1 MIQAFFEC
9 LPSVGMGEKSS
20 MPFALV
26 KKQAKIKKYRKNRL
40 SYLRRVPSAGRTAIG
55 PACKEQS
62 SRVFYAWVRKNPTS
76 GGMHGMTKYVIK
88 RILYMFL
95 TMFVITVMCFVLI
108 KLLPLPAVREM
119 GRDINLVLAKRE
131 KMGYNKPIMVQF
143 FLYLKSIFTEWD
155 WGVGEQMYEGLGI
168 WDVMMQKLPY
178 TIVVNLYSI
187 LISIPL
193 GLGLGIY
200 AALKKN
206 KWQDAVIST
215 LVMVF
220 ISVPSY
226 VYAFLVQY
234 IFCFQLGWFPL
245 QLASLSQAGSIFSGK
260 MFVSMVPAIM
270 SLSFGV
276 IAGFTRYTR
285 AELSE
290 VLTGDYMLLARTKGL
305 TKAQAI
311 SRHALRNAMVV
322 ILPMIIGEFIGIL
335 GGSLIIENIFGIP
348 GIGNLY
354 VNSIN
359 VRDYNFFMALNI
371 FYTLIGLVSG
381 IVIDISYGFI
391 DPRIRMG
398 SKK

>member
-1 MIQAFFEC
+1 
-9 LPSVGMGEKSS
+9 
-20 MPFALV
+20 
-26 KKQAKIKKYRKNRL
+26 
-40 SYLRRVPSAGRTAIG
+40 
-55 PACKEQS
+55 
-62 SRVFYAWVRKNPTS
+62 
-76 GGMHGMTKYVIK
+76 MTKYVIK

-95 TMFVITVMCFVLI
+95 TLFVITVMCFVLI
-108 KLLPLPAVREM
+108 KLLPLPTVKEM

-143 FLYLKSIFTEWD
+143 FLYMKSIFTEWD
-155 WGVGEQMYEGLGI
+155 WGVGEQMYESLPI

-178 TIVVNLYSI
+178 TIVVNVYSI

-234 IFCFQLGWFPL
+234 IFCFRLNWFPL
-245 QLASLSQAGSIFSGK
+245 QLASLSQAGSLFSGK

-270 SLSFGV
+270 SLSFGS
-276 IAGFTRYTR
+276 IAMFTRYTR

-322 ILPMIIGEFIGIL
+322 ILPMIIGEFIGVL
-335 GGSLIIENIFGIP
+335 FGSLIIENIFGIP

-359 VRDYNFFMALNI
+359 VRDYNFFMALTI

-381 IVIDISYGFI
+381 IGIDISYGFI

>member
-1 MIQAFFEC
+1 
-9 LPSVGMGEKSS
+9 
-20 MPFALV
+20 
-26 KKQAKIKKYRKNRL
+26 
-40 SYLRRVPSAGRTAIG
+40 
-55 PACKEQS
+55 
-62 SRVFYAWVRKNPTS
+62 
-76 GGMHGMTKYVIK
+76 MTKYVLK

-108 KLLPLPAVREM
+108 KMLPLPVVKEM

-143 FLYLKSIFTEWD
+143 FLYMKSIFTEWD
-155 WGVGEQMYEGLGI
+155 WGVGEQMYESLDI
-168 WDVMMQKLPY
+168 WSVMMEKLPY
-178 TIVVNLYSI
+178 TVMVNLYSI
-187 LISIPL
+187 LIAIPL

-215 LVMVF
+215 MVMVF

-234 IFCFQLGWFPL
+234 IFCFKLKWFPL
-245 QLASLSQAGSIFSGK
+245 QLASLSQAGSLFSWK

-270 SLSFGV
+270 SLAFGS
-276 IAGFTRYTR
+276 IAYFCRYTR

-311 SRHALRNAMVV
+311 SRHALRNAMVI

-335 GGSLIIENIFGIP
+335 GGSMIIENIFGIP

>member
-1 MIQAFFEC
+1 
-9 LPSVGMGEKSS
+9 
-20 MPFALV
+20 
-26 KKQAKIKKYRKNRL
+26 
-40 SYLRRVPSAGRTAIG
+40 
-55 PACKEQS
+55 
-62 SRVFYAWVRKNPTS
+62 
-76 GGMHGMTKYVIK
+76 MTKYVIK

-108 KLLPLPAVREM
+108 KLLPLPAVKEM
-119 GRDINLVLAKRE
+119 GRDLNLVLAKRE

-143 FLYLKSIFTEWD
+143 FLYMKSIFTEWD
-155 WGVGEQMYEGLGI
+155 WGVGEQMYESLAI

-234 IFCFQLGWFPL
+234 IFCFRLGWFPL
-245 QLASLSQAGSIFSGK
+245 QLASLSQAGSLFSGK

-311 SRHALRNAMVV
+311 SRHAMRNAMVV
-322 ILPMIIGEFIGIL
+322 ILPMIIGEFIGIM
-335 GGSLIIENIFGIP
+335 GGSMIIENIFGIP

-354 VNSIN
+354 INSIN
-359 VRDYNFFMALNI
+359 VRDYNFFMALTV
-371 FYTLIGLVSG
+371 FYTLIGLTSG

>member
-1 MIQAFFEC
+1 
-9 LPSVGMGEKSS
+9 
-20 MPFALV
+20 
-26 KKQAKIKKYRKNRL
+26 
-40 SYLRRVPSAGRTAIG
+40 
-55 PACKEQS
+55 
-62 SRVFYAWVRKNPTS
+62 
-76 GGMHGMTKYVIK
+76 MTKYVVK
-88 RILYMFL
+88 RVLFMLL
-95 TMFVITVMCFVLI
+95 TLFVIMTMCFVLI

-131 KMGYNKPIMVQF
+131 KMGYNKPIMVQY
-143 FLYLKSIFTEWD
+143 FLYLKSIITEWD
-155 WGVGEQMYEGLGI
+155 WGVGEQMYDSLAI

-178 TIVVNLYSI
+178 TVLVNLYSI
-187 LISIPL
+187 LVSIPL

-206 KWQDAVIST
+206 KWQDGLIST

-220 ISVPSY
+220 ISGPSY

-234 IFCFQLGWFPL
+234 IFCFKLGWFPL
-245 QLASLSQAGSIFSGK
+245 QLASLSQAGSLFSGT
-260 MFVSMVPAIM
+260 MFVSMIPAIM

-311 SRHALRNAMVV
+311 SRHAMRNAMVV

-335 GGSLIIENIFGIP
+335 GGSMIIENIFGIP

-354 VNSIN
+354 ISSIN
-359 VRDYNFFMALNI
+359 VRDYNFFMALTV
-371 FYTLIGLVSG
+371 FYTVIGLASG

>member
-1 MIQAFFEC
+1 
-9 LPSVGMGEKSS
+9 
-20 MPFALV
+20 
-26 KKQAKIKKYRKNRL
+26 
-40 SYLRRVPSAGRTAIG
+40 
-55 PACKEQS
+55 
-62 SRVFYAWVRKNPTS
+62 
-76 GGMHGMTKYVIK
+76 MTKYVIK
-88 RILYMFL
+88 RILLMFL
-95 TMFVITVMCFVLI
+95 TLFVITLMCFVLI

-119 GRDINLVLAKRE
+119 GKDINLVLMKRE
-131 KMGYNKPIMVQF
+131 KMGYNRPIMVQF
-143 FLYLKSIFTEWD
+143 FLYLKNILTEWD

-178 TIVVNLYSI
+178 TVIVNLYSI
-187 LISIPL
+187 LVSIPL
-193 GLGLGIY
+193 GLGFGIY

-206 KWQDAVIST
+206 KWQDAFIST
-215 LVMVF
+215 AVMVF

-234 IFCFQLGWFPL
+234 IFCFKLNWFPL
-245 QLASLSQAGSIFSGK
+245 QLASLSQTGSLFSGK

-311 SRHALRNAMVV
+311 SRHAMRNAMVV
-322 ILPMIIGEFIGIL
+322 ILPMIFGEFIGIL
-335 GGSLIIENIFGIP
+335 GGSMIIENIFGIP

>member
-1 MIQAFFEC
+1 
-9 LPSVGMGEKSS
+9 
-20 MPFALV
+20 
-26 KKQAKIKKYRKNRL
+26 
-40 SYLRRVPSAGRTAIG
+40 
-55 PACKEQS
+55 
-62 SRVFYAWVRKNPTS
+62 
-76 GGMHGMTKYVIK
+76 MTKYVIK

-187 LISIPL
+187 LVSIPL

-206 KWQDAVIST
+206 KWQDAFIST

-234 IFCFQLGWFPL
+234 IFCFQLNWFPL
-245 QLASLSQAGSIFSGK
+245 QLASLSQAGSLFSGK

-270 SLSFGV
+270 SLSFGS

-335 GGSLIIENIFGIP
+335 GGSMIIENIFGIP

-371 FYTLIGLVSG
+371 FYTLIGLVAG
-381 IVIDISYGFI
+381 IVNDISYGFI

>member
-1 MIQAFFEC
+1 
-9 LPSVGMGEKSS
+9 
-20 MPFALV
+20 
-26 KKQAKIKKYRKNRL
+26 
-40 SYLRRVPSAGRTAIG
+40 
-55 PACKEQS
+55 
-62 SRVFYAWVRKNPTS
+62 
-76 GGMHGMTKYVIK
+76 MTKYVIK
-88 RILYMFL
+88 RILFMFL

-234 IFCFQLGWFPL
+234 IFCFKLNWFPL
-245 QLASLSQAGSIFSGK
+245 QLASLSQAGSLVSGK
-260 MFVSMVPAIM
+260 MFISMVPAIM
-270 SLSFGV
+270 SLSFGS

-335 GGSLIIENIFGIP
+335 GGSMIIENIFGIP